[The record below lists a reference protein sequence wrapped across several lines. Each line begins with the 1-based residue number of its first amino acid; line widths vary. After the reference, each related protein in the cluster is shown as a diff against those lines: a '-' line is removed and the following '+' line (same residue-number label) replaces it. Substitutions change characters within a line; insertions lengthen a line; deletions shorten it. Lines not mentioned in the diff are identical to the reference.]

1 MRNVP
6 PSRSD
11 RQLLLI
17 TGTFLAIAA
26 VVAFGLVLLA
36 TQRKAS
42 GDGPFYIGTAGSLER
57 SITKDSPL
65 YFANPTAG
73 DGFWLD
79 VEDSELVALV
89 IDRPGLKDC
98 VVKWKE
104 QRGAYV
110 DCNDEELTSEE
121 LDRYKVMIGSR
132 NGSPKDSVYID
143 LRTVS
148 PGPNSGLSPS

>member
-11 RQLLLI
+11 RQLLIL

-36 TQRKAS
+36 TQRNESKE
-42 GDGPFYIGTAGSLER
+42 GPFYIGTATSLER
-57 SITKDSPL
+57 SIREDSPL

-79 VEDSELVALV
+79 VEDGELIALV

-110 DCNDEELTSEE
+110 DCNDEELASEE
-121 LDRYKVMIGSR
+121 LDRYQVSVGAR
-132 NGSPKDSVYID
+132 DGSPENSVYVD
-143 LRTVS
+143 LRTTS
-148 PGPNSGLSPS
+148 PAPDGGLNPS

>member
-1 MRNVP
+1 MWDVP

-17 TGTFLAIAA
+17 TATFLAIAA

-36 TQRKAS
+36 TQRNESKA
-42 GDGPFYIGTAGSLER
+42 GPFYIGNAGSLER

-79 VEDSELVALV
+79 VEGGELIALV

-110 DCNDEELTSEE
+110 DCNDEELASEE
-121 LDRYKVMIGSR
+121 LDRYKITIGSR
-132 NGSPKDSVYID
+132 NGSPKNSVYIN
-143 LRTVS
+143 LRKVS
-148 PGPNSGLSPS
+148 PAPGAEPAA

>member
-1 MRNVP
+1 MWDVP

-17 TGTFLAIAA
+17 TATFLAIAA
-26 VVAFGLVLLA
+26 VVALGLVLLA
-36 TQRKAS
+36 TQRNAA
-42 GDGPFYIGTAGSLER
+42 GDGPFYIGTARTLER

-79 VEDSELVALV
+79 VERGELVALV

-110 DCNDEELTSEE
+110 DCNDEELASEE
-121 LDRYKVMIGSR
+121 LDRYKVTIGSR
-132 NGSPKDSVYID
+132 NGSPKNSVYIN
-143 LRTVS
+143 LRKVS
-148 PGPNSGLSPS
+148 PAPGAEPAA